1 MGGRRMPRTR
11 AVGADRAYEAD
22 ATQIPL
28 SWRVTKPKEEA
39 RVAPIVQSASKATV
53 SIDPAAEVAE
63 YYHDR
68 AMAFRKRPKLARD
81 DDAADERL
89 F

>member
-11 AVGADRAYEAD
+11 AVGADTDFEAQ

-28 SWRVTKPKEEA
+28 RWRVTKPKVET
-39 RVAPIVQSASKATV
+39 VIVQAASGSTV
-53 SIDPAAEVAE
+53 AVDPVVEIAE
-63 YYHDR
+63 YYQDR
-68 AMAFRKRPKLARD
+68 AASFRKRSKLPRD